1 MNLVRDVSSGK
12 NPPETVNVVV
22 ENPMGSNNKYEVD
35 ENGGYIK
42 LDRVLHSAMY
52 WPVEYGFI
60 PQTRSGDGDSLDAM
74 VIATRPTFPG
84 CVVACRPI
92 GAIDMEDDG
101 GKDTK
106 IICVPIE
113 KLEPRL
119 AEIKDIN
126 DVPLHVRKEIE
137 HFLADY
143 KKLEPGKWTKIQGWL
158 PKSKAFDLIRKDIEA
173 FKKEQKK

>member
-1 MNLVRDVSSGK
+1 MNLVSDVPAGK
-12 NPPETVNVVV
+12 NPPEIINVVV
-22 ENPMGSNNKYEVD
+22 ENPLGTNNKYEVD
-35 ENGGYIK
+35 EKGGYIK

-60 PQTRSGDGDSLDAM
+60 PQSRSDDGDSLDAM
-74 VIATRPTFPG
+74 VIATRATFPG

-92 GAIDMEDDG
+92 GMLEMEDDG

-106 IICVPIE
+106 ILCVPTE

-119 AEIKDIN
+119 AEIKDLK
-126 DVPLHVRKEIE
+126 DVPQHVLKEIE

-143 KKLEPGKWTKIQGWL
+143 KKLEPGKWTKIGGWS
-158 PKSKAFDLIRKDIEA
+158 PRAKAMELIKKDIEA
-173 FKKEQKK
+173 FNKEKR